1 MSPND
6 HHTPVPRAF
15 SIPPPDSVSDP
26 LAALD
31 ARLSVPAIQLQAPG
45 PDDATLL
52 RLLRSAV
59 RVPDHGKRVPFRYI
73 TLRDEARKVFG
84 ERLAERHHVV
94 DPDVSAAVLDKD
106 RSRWLHA
113 PVIVVAVAR
122 LGPDAKI
129 PERER
134 LLTAGCT
141 CFALLQAAQAVGF
154 RGCWLTG
161 WAAYDREVD
170 RMLGLQ
176 DDEHVIGFIH
186 LGTPK
191 IDVPE
196 RERPDPADLLV
207 QWRP

>member
-31 ARLSVPAIQLQAPG
+31 GRLSVPAIQLQAPG

-84 ERLAERHHVV
+84 
-94 DPDVSAAVLDKD
+94 
-106 RSRWLHA
+106 
-113 PVIVVAVAR
+113 
-122 LGPDAKI
+122 
-129 PERER
+129 
-134 LLTAGCT
+134 
-141 CFALLQAAQAVGF
+141 
-154 RGCWLTG
+154 
-161 WAAYDREVD
+161 
-170 RMLGLQ
+170 
-176 DDEHVIGFIH
+176 
-186 LGTPK
+186 
-191 IDVPE
+191 
-196 RERPDPADLLV
+196 
-207 QWRP
+207 

>member
-1 MSPND
+1 MNATITCLNARRS
-6 HHTPVPRAF
+6 VPR
-15 SIPPPDSVSDP
+15 SQ
-26 LAALD
+26 LAE
-31 ARLSVPAIQLQAPG
+31 PG
-45 PDDATLL
+45 PDPATLHRIL
-52 RLLRSAV
+52 AAAV

-73 TLRDEARKVFG
+73 TLRDQARKVFG

-94 DPDVSAAVLDKD
+94 NPDVSAAVLDKD

-161 WAAYDREVD
+161 WAAYDREVA